1 MSIAAICGKT
11 YITDHSILLLLN
23 SLSKYL
29 AEDDFVSFSEKI
41 ERDYLQ
47 VNLLIYHPL
56 IKLTEDK
63 YLLS

>member
-11 YITDHSILLLLN
+11 YITDHSILLLLT

-56 IKLTEDK
+56 ITLTEYK